1 MSGVFI
7 TADTHFG
14 DTNIITYE
22 KRPFSSIEDMN
33 KQMIASWN
41 NVVNENDMVFHL
53 GDVGVYP
60 LLKMQNIIKRLNGK
74 KILIMG
80 NHDNY
85 LTLREWM
92 ECGFDEVYKYPI
104 IYNEFIVMQHQPPQ
118 YINSETPFFYLYGH
132 VHGTEMYPTVTKQSS
147 CVSVERWN
155 YAPIEFGR
163 LKKCVD
169 QLPK

>member
-74 KILIMG
+74 K
-80 NHDNY
+80 D
-85 LTLREWM
+85 T
-92 ECGFDEVYKYPI
+92 D
-104 IYNEFIVMQHQPPQ
+104 
-118 YINSETPFFYLYGH
+118 YG
-132 VHGTEMYPTVTKQSS
+132 QS
-147 CVSVERWN
+147 
-155 YAPIEFGR
+155 
-163 LKKCVD
+163 
-169 QLPK
+169 